1 MSVSSYILKKID
13 DDDVPLHDLKK
24 TISVK
29 FRNINSKRRHILS
42 PQKHFSPHPKKEKRR
57 NASRSTLFFSFCF
70 FRSRKQASKRSRKAH
85 SALLEKG
92 IISIIVMCFFCSLLS
107 SFLPPR

>member
-42 PQKHFSPHPKKEKRR
+42 PQKHFSPKKREKAKCFQRHPLLLLLLLPIAKAGFKKKPQG
-57 NASRSTLFFSFCF
+57 AFSAFGE
-70 FRSRKQASKRSRKAH
+70 RYY
-85 SALLEKG
+85 
-92 IISIIVMCFFCSLLS
+92 
-107 SFLPPR
+107 

>member
-42 PQKHFSPHPKKEKRR
+42 PQKHFSPKKEKRR

-92 IISIIVMCFFCSLLS
+92 IIISIVMCFFCSLLS